1 MTKLLLISANVH
13 QDLSARQLAYCER
26 LVKESEHDY
35 QIEVAAAG
43 TYEIPFIINAYQQRN
58 PFDGYIALGLVLKTN
73 LDHYDYI
80 MSHIKECF
88 TSFAL
93 NSIAVGNGIVSGNS
107 LDELTL
113 KIDSSDPCLSAYPSA
128 VKAVDYLVKLKKNLS
143 I

>member
-1 MTKLLLISANVH
+1 MTKLLLISANIH

-26 LVKESEHDY
+26 LVKESEHGY

-43 TYEIPFIINAYQQRN
+43 TYEIPFIINAYQRSH

-88 TSFAL
+88 SSFAL
-93 NSIAVGNGIVSGNS
+93 NNIAVGNGIVSGNS
-107 LDELTL
+107 LEELAL
-113 KIDSSDPCLSAYPSA
+113 KIDSPDPCLSAYPSA
-128 VKAVDYLVKLKKNLS
+128 FKAVDYLVKLKKNLS